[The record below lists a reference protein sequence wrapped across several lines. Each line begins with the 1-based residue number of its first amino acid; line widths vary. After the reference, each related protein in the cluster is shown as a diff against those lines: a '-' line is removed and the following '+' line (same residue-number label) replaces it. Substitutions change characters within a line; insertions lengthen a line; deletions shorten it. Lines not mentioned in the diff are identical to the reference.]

1 VTSRPRQAGPD
12 LGDSGSILGVDSS
25 TRVCPFCGNPPGAG
39 VFCTACGRSLADVAR
54 LPSVAEWNGSAA
66 HDPSAGAADSL
77 AKRAADATAAFLG
90 AMRAAGNPGATE
102 IPTRNR
108 SAFRRAPRVRGWVVR
123 PVDREDFEQQ
133 RRYEPGLVLT
143 VEGRFH
149 RLDSELR
156 GWGQREFPHYV
167 HTASADPIDPRL
179 EERLL
184 DELIAVRAA
193 NGVGGDPP
201 ATERLSGA

>member
-1 VTSRPRQAGPD
+1 VFFRRLVWTGT
-12 LGDSGSILGVDSS
+12 ILSMDPSA
-25 TRVCPFCGNPPGAG
+25 RVCPFCGEPPGVG
-39 VFCTACGRSLADVAR
+39 VFCSACGRNLADVAH
-54 LPSVAEWNGSAA
+54 LPTSAEWNGRAA
-66 HDPSAGAADSL
+66 HDPSPGAADSL
-77 AKRAADATAAFLG
+77 VTRAADATAAFLK

-102 IPTRNR
+102 IPTGRR
-108 SAFRRAPRVRGWVVR
+108 SAFRRPPGLRGWVVR
-123 PVDREDFEQQ
+123 PVDREDFEEQ

-156 GWGQREFPHYV
+156 GWGQRDFPRYF
-167 HTASADPIDPRL
+167 HTASPDPVDPPL

-184 DELIAVRAA
+184 DELSAVRAA

-201 ATERLSGA
+201 ATERMSGA